1 MPDFR
6 DLLRA
11 FLAGLRAAPTSRP
24 TPAGPDDMA
33 APKAPTLLDRL
44 LFRSKQALL
53 VERLLRLGAALA
65 TLALFFV
72 ALSWL
77 DLWRPAPVEARMVGV
92 GLFGFLA
99 LFLIVREVARG
110 WPSRASALKR
120 LDAAAAA
127 PLRPARS
134 LDDTLAAQKD
144 DPATRALWDL
154 HRRRLEATLAQT
166 PIASPQPDLA
176 RRDPFALRALALVAA
191 VAAGFVAGEEKGAR
205 LAAAFDW
212 RAGDRLLGSSDRID
226 AWFDPPAYT
235 GRPAIVLGPES
246 GAIDVPQGAILR
258 LRPGSTHVVV
268 DGGLVPA
275 PQGASEPP
283 GGAKT
288 DAPPAPSYRLASAA
302 QLALPDG
309 RRFDVSAIPDLPP
322 KVDLAAK
329 PRNNA
334 HGSMTLAYEA
344 SDDYGVAGL
353 EAVFEQLPGGRR
365 ALYAP
370 PRLPLSPPTGPG
382 GGGAGKTT
390 LDLAENPY
398 AGASATLRLVAKD
411 GAGQEGA
418 SSSVAVVL
426 PQRRFKKP
434 LARALVEQRRILA
447 LDPDNRA
454 VVRLAI
460 EALALAPE
468 AFDTPS
474 GVFLG
479 LRAVRLGLEG
489 PRSDDDL
496 RGVVDMLWALALTVE
511 NDRAP
516 QAENDLRAAEQ
527 ALREAIARGD
537 SEEEIARKSEE
548 LRAALDK
555 MLEQMGARPD
565 PNRPPSR
572 SASGDSDAVTPEDLQ
587 SMLDD
592 IDKAMKS
599 GDTAQAQQ
607 LLDELQDIME
617 NLQTA
622 EGGAA
627 GAQRQQGAKALK
639 QLDDLAREEQ
649 QLRDE
654 TFQGDNGTRDR
665 QHALRDRLERQQK
678 DMDGADPEAESDF
691 DAARRAMKEA
701 EEALGPGG
709 EGREAAVEAQGRA
722 VESLRKGA
730 DRLAEKMRGEG
741 EGDGEDG
748 PPSGRRRTGKGQD
761 PLGRNSGGK
770 QARGKYDPLGL
781 PPAQRAHRV
790 QEELR
795 RRLGQPERPTE
806 ELDYLERLLR
816 R

>member
-1 MPDFR
+1 MSD
-6 DLLRA
+6 LRA
-11 FLAGLRAAPTSRP
+11 LFRAFVRKMAGASASVSSAPRSP
-24 TPAGPDDMA
+24 
-33 APKAPTLLDRL
+33 LLDRR
-44 LFRSKQALL
+44 LFQSKQALL
-53 VERLLRLGAALA
+53 VERLLRLVAALA

-99 LFLIVREVARG
+99 LYLIAQEIMRG
-110 WPSRASALKR
+110 WPGRTSALHR

-134 LDDTLAAQKD
+134 LDDSLAAQNA
-144 DPATRALWDL
+144 DPATRALWDA
-154 HRRRLEATLAQT
+154 HRRRLETALAET
-166 PIASPQPDLA
+166 PVAPPEPGLA

-191 VAAGFVAGEEKGAR
+191 VAAGFAAGDEKGAR

-212 RAGDRLLGSSDRID
+212 RAGGLLLGATDRID
-226 AWFDPPAYT
+226 AWFEPPAYT
-235 GRPAIVLGPES
+235 GRPAIVLGPEG
-246 GAIDVPQGAILR
+246 GAVEAPQGAILR
-258 LRPGSTHVVV
+258 LRPETTRVSV
-268 DGGLVPA
+268 DGGLALAPPATSDAEA
-275 PQGASEPP
+275 PQ
-283 GGAKT
+283 KT
-288 DAPPAPSYRLASAA
+288 DAAPAYQLIGPA
-302 QLALPDG
+302 QLTLADG
-309 RRFDVSAIPDLPP
+309 RRFEVTAIPDLPP
-322 KVDLAAK
+322 QAALTER
-329 PRNNA
+329 PRNNTR
-334 HGSMTLAYEA
+334 GSMTLAYEA
-344 SDDYGVAGL
+344 NDDYGVAGVD
-353 EAVFEQLPGGRR
+353 AVFEKKPGGRR

-370 PRLPLSPPTGPG
+370 PRLPLSPPMGPG
-382 GGGAGKTT
+382 GNGEGKST
-390 LDLAENPY
+390 LDLVESPF
-398 AGASATLRLVAKD
+398 AGTPVTLRIVAKD

-418 SSSVAVVL
+418 SPPVEMML

-434 LARALVEQRRILA
+434 LARALIEQRRILA

-454 VVRLAI
+454 AVRLAI

-474 GVFLG
+474 AVFLG
-479 LRAVRLGLEG
+479 LRAAHVGLEG

-511 NDRAP
+511 NDHAS
-516 QAENDLRAAEQ
+516 QTANDLRAAEQ
-527 ALREAIARGD
+527 ALREAMARGD
-537 SEEEIARKSEE
+537 SEEEIARKTEE

-565 PNRPPSR
+565 PNRPPR
-572 SASGDSDAVTPEDLQ
+572 AASGDDNSVTPEELQ

-622 EGGAA
+622 EGDGGAERR
-627 GAQRQQGAKALK
+627 QRGAKALK

-654 TFQGDNGTRDR
+654 TFQGENGMRAR
-665 QHALRDRLERQQK
+665 QQALRERLERQQK
-678 DMDGADPEAESDF
+678 EMADADPEAESEF

-701 EEALGPGG
+701 EEALGPKG
-709 EGREAAVEAQGRA
+709 EGRDAAVEAEGQA

-741 EGDGEDG
+741 EGEGEDG
-748 PPSGRRRTGKGQD
+748 RPAGRRRTGKGQD

-770 QARGKYDPLGL
+770 QARGKFDPLGL

-795 RRLGQPERPTE
+795 RRLGQPERPPE
-806 ELDYLERLLR
+806 ELDYLQRLLR

>member
-6 DLLRA
+6 DLFRA
-11 FLAGLRAAPTSRP
+11 LAARMRAATTSRS
-24 TPAGPDDMA
+24 TASAPDTKT
-33 APKAPTLLDRL
+33 APPAPTFFDRL
-44 LFRSKQALL
+44 LFRSKQAILI
-53 VERLLRLGAALA
+53 ERLLRLGAALT

-77 DLWRPAPVEARMVGV
+77 DLWRPAPVEARMAGV
-92 GLFGFLA
+92 ALFGFLA
-99 LFLIVREVARG
+99 LYLIVREVARG
-110 WPSRASALKR
+110 WPTRAGAVKR
-120 LDAAAAA
+120 LDAAAEA

-154 HRRRLEATLAQT
+154 HRRRLEAALAET
-166 PIASPQPDLA
+166 PVAAPAPDLA

-191 VAAGFVAGEEKGAR
+191 VAAGFVAGDEKNAR

-212 RAGDRLLGSSDRID
+212 RAGDRLLGASDRID
-226 AWFDPPAYT
+226 AWFEPPAYT
-235 GRPAIVLGPES
+235 GRPAIVLGPQG
-246 GAIDVPQGAILR
+246 GAVEAPIGALLH
-258 LRPGSTHVVV
+258 LRPESAHVSIDGALSLAASDTSDAPGVV
-268 DGGLVPA
+268 KPDN
-275 PQGASEPP
+275 
-283 GGAKT
+283 
-288 DAPPAPSYRLASAA
+288 PPAPAYRLTGAA
-302 QLALPDG
+302 RLTLPDG
-309 RRFDVSAIPDLPP
+309 RRFEVTAIPDLPP
-322 KVDLAAK
+322 SAELTER
-329 PRNNA
+329 PRNNVR
-334 HGSMTLAYEA
+334 GSMTLAYEA
-344 SDDYGVAGL
+344 RDDYGVAGM
-353 EAVFEQLPGGRR
+353 EAVFETKPGGRR

-382 GGGAGKTT
+382 GNGAGKTT
-390 LDLAENPY
+390 LDLAENPF
-398 AGASATLRLVAKD
+398 AGATVTLRLVARD
-411 GAGQEGA
+411 GAGQEGVSA
-418 SSSVAVVL
+418 PAEIAL

-454 VVRLAI
+454 AVRLAI

-474 GVFLG
+474 AVFLG
-479 LRAVRLGLEG
+479 LRGAYAGLEG

-511 NDRAP
+511 NDGAP

-527 ALREAIARGD
+527 ALREALARGD
-537 SEEEIARKSEE
+537 SEEEIARKTEE

-572 SASGDSDAVTPEDLQ
+572 AASGDSDTVTPEDLQ

-627 GAQRQQGAKALK
+627 GAKRQQGAKALK

-654 TFQGDNGTRDR
+654 TFQGENGTRER
-665 QHALRDRLERQQK
+665 QRALRDRLERQQK

-701 EEALGPGG
+701 EEALGPKG
-709 EGREAAVEAQGRA
+709 EGRDAAVEAQGQA

-741 EGDGEDG
+741 EGENEDG
-748 PPSGRRRTGKGQD
+748 PPSGRRRSGKGQD

-781 PPAQRAHRV
+781 QPAQRAHRV

-795 RRLGQPERPTE
+795 RRLGQPERPPE

>member
-1 MPDFR
+1 MPDLRNLF
-6 DLLRA
+6 RA
-11 FLAGLRAAPTSRP
+11 FLAGLRADAAVLP
-24 TPAGPDDMA
+24 TPSGSENNA

-44 LFRSKQALL
+44 LFRSSQALV

-65 TLALFFV
+65 TLTLFFV

-77 DLWRPAPVEARMVGV
+77 DLWRPAPVEARMAGV

-99 LFLIVREVARG
+99 LFLIVREIARG
-110 WPSRASALKR
+110 WPSRASALQR
-120 LDAAAAA
+120 LDAAATA

-134 LDDTLAAQKD
+134 LDDTLAAQRD
-144 DPATRALWDL
+144 DPATRALWEV
-154 HRRRLEATLAQT
+154 HRRRLEAALAQT
-166 PIASPQPDLA
+166 PIATPKPDLA

-191 VAAGFVAGEEKGAR
+191 VAAGFIAGDEKSAR

-212 RAGDRLLGSSDRID
+212 RAGDRLLGPSERID
-226 AWFDPPAYT
+226 AWFEPPAYT
-235 GRPAIVLGPES
+235 GRPAIVLGSES
-246 GAIDVPQGAILR
+246 GVFEAPQGSLLR
-258 LRPGSTHVVV
+258 LRPETTHVSV
-268 DGGLVPA
+268 DGGL
-275 PQGASEPP
+275 
-283 GGAKT
+283 T
-288 DAPPAPSYRLASAA
+288 LAPPETTGTADVAATGAQPMPAYRLIGPAA
-302 QLALPDG
+302 LVLADG
-309 RRFDVSAIPDLPP
+309 RRFEVTAIPDLPP
-322 KVDLAAK
+322 GAALTAK

-344 SDDYGVAGL
+344 TDDYGVVAV
-353 EAVFEQLPGGRR
+353 EAVFDKKPGDRR

-370 PRLPLSPPTGPG
+370 PRMPLSPPTAPG
-382 GGGAGKTT
+382 GSGAGKTT

-398 AGASATLRLVAKD
+398 AGTPVTLRVVAKD

-418 SSSVAVVL
+418 SSPVEVVL

-447 LDPDNRA
+447 LDPENRA
-454 VVRLAI
+454 VVRQAI

-468 AFDTPS
+468 AFETPS
-474 GVFLG
+474 AVFLG
-479 LRAVRLGLEG
+479 LRAVHVGLQG

-496 RGVVDMLWALALTVE
+496 RGVVDTLWALALTVE
-511 NDRAP
+511 NDGAP

-537 SEEEIARKSEE
+537 SEEEIAQKTEE

-572 SASGDSDAVTPEDLQ
+572 SASGDSDTVTPEDLQ

-599 GDTAQAQQ
+599 GDVAQAQQ

-622 EGGAA
+622 ESGAA
-627 GAQRQQGAKALK
+627 GSQRQQGAKALK

-649 QLRDE
+649 RLRDE
-654 TFQGDNGTRDR
+654 TFQGETGMRER
-665 QHALRDRLERQQK
+665 QKALRDRLESRQK
-678 DMDGADPEAESDF
+678 DMEGADPEAEGDL

-701 EEALGPGG
+701 EEALGPKG

-741 EGDGEDG
+741 EGEDG
-748 PPSGRRRTGKGQD
+748 QPSGRRRTGKGQD

-795 RRLGQPERPTE
+795 RRLGQPERPPQ

>member
-6 DLLRA
+6 DLFRA
-11 FLAGLRAAPTSRP
+11 FVAKIRAASTVRP
-24 TPAGPDDMA
+24 TPPGPDTTPT
-33 APKAPTLLDRL
+33 PKAPTLLDRR
-44 LFRSKQALL
+44 LFRAKQALV

-77 DLWRPAPVEARMVGV
+77 DIWRPAPVEARMLGV
-92 GLFGFLA
+92 ALFGFLA
-99 LFLIVREVARG
+99 LYLIAREIARG
-110 WPSRASALKR
+110 WPSRASAVQR

-134 LDDTLAAQKD
+134 LDDTLAAQNA
-144 DPATRALWDL
+144 DPATRALWEL
-154 HRRRLEATLAQT
+154 HRRRLEATLAET
-166 PIASPQPDLA
+166 PVSAPAPQLA
-176 RRDPFALRALALVAA
+176 RLDPFALRALALVAV
-191 VAAGFVAGEEKGAR
+191 VAAGFVAGDEKGAR

-212 RAGDRLLGSSDRID
+212 PAGDRLLGASDRID
-226 AWFDPPAYT
+226 AWFEPPAYT
-235 GRPAIVLGPES
+235 GRPAIVLGSES
-246 GAIDVPQGAILR
+246 GAVEAPQGALLR
-258 LRPGSTHVVV
+258 LRPETTQVSV
-268 DGGLVPA
+268 DGGLTL
-275 PQGASEPP
+275 ASPGKPDATASVKTGNPP
-283 GGAKT
+283 
-288 DAPPAPSYRLASAA
+288 PPAYRLTGAA
-302 QLALPDG
+302 RLALPDG
-309 RRFDVSAIPDLPP
+309 RRFEVTAIPDLPP
-322 KVDLAAK
+322 KAALTER
-329 PRNNA
+329 PRNNTR
-334 HGSMTLAYEA
+334 GSMTLAYEA
-344 SDDYGVAGL
+344 EDDYGVAGV
-353 EAVFEQLPGGRR
+353 EAVFERKPGGRR

-370 PRLPLSPPTGPG
+370 PRLPLPPPTGPG
-382 GGGAGKTT
+382 GNGAGKST
-390 LDLAENPY
+390 LDLADNPM
-398 AGASATLRLVAKD
+398 AGATVTLRVVAKD

-418 SSSVAVVL
+418 SAPVEMTM

-434 LARALVEQRRILA
+434 LARALIEQRRILA

-454 VVRLAI
+454 AVRLAL
-460 EALALAPE
+460 EALAFAPE

-474 GVFLG
+474 AVFLG
-479 LRAVRLGLEG
+479 LRAALGGLEG

-527 ALREAIARGD
+527 ALREAMARGD
-537 SEEEIARKSEE
+537 SEEEIAKKTEE

-565 PNRPPSR
+565 PNRPPR
-572 SASGDSDAVTPEDLQ
+572 AASGDDNSVTPEELQ
-587 SMLDD
+587 AMLDD

-607 LLDELQDIME
+607 LLDELQEIME

-622 EGGAA
+622 EGGG
-627 GAQRQQGAKALK
+627 GAERRQQGAKALK

-654 TFQGDNGTRDR
+654 TFQGENGMRER
-665 QHALRDRLERQQK
+665 QRGLRDRLERQQK
-678 DMDGADPEAESDF
+678 EMDGADPEAESDF

-701 EEALGPGG
+701 EEALGPKG
-709 EGREAAVEAQGRA
+709 EGRDSAVEAQGRA
-722 VESLRKGA
+722 VDSLRKGA

-748 PPSGRRRTGKGQD
+748 QRAGRRRNGKGQD

-795 RRLGQPERPTE
+795 RRLGQPERPPQ